1 MLQKAFKLN
10 APDDVLEGGL
20 GEYVMNLMV
29 TSVKAAWVGGCSL
42 VLVK

>member
-1 MLQKAFKLN
+1 MLKKAFKLN
-10 APDDVLEGGL
+10 TPDDVLEGDL

-29 TSVKAAWVGGCSL
+29 TNVKAAWVGGCSL